1 MIVTITAHFRVVSN
15 KVGVTALEWDLPGDK
30 LLVAD
35 TAGNV
40 QLWSFKDHILN
51 DWLRLGTAS
60 FPGEHILGAAFFH
73 NGKKVTDCAFSILML
88 FWLAFHILIQNGKII
103 DDVVVQ
109 LTCPRCPPTTYST

>member
-1 MIVTITAHFRVVSN
+1 MGCPIQKQNHYSCAHFRVVSN

-51 DWLRLGTAS
+51 DWLCLGTAS

-73 NGKKVTDCAFSILML
+73 NGKKVSGSQYIGTNVMHFL
-88 FWLAFHILIQNGKII
+88 FKLLRTTGLWKVAS
-103 DDVVVQ
+103 VV
-109 LTCPRCPPTTYST
+109 

>member
-1 MIVTITAHFRVVSN
+1 MIVIITARFRVVSN

-40 QLWSFKDHILN
+40 QLWTFKDHILN
-51 DWLRLGTAS
+51 DWLCLGTAS

-73 NGKKVTDCAFSILML
+73 NGKKVSDCAFSI
-88 FWLAFHILIQNGKII
+88 
-103 DDVVVQ
+103 
-109 LTCPRCPPTTYST
+109 